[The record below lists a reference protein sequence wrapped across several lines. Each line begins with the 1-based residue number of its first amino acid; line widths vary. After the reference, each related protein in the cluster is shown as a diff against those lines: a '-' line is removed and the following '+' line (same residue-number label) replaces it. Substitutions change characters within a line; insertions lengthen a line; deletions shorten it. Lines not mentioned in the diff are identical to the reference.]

1 MMNALRC
8 LLSAL
13 LLSTCSA
20 GAWGHT
26 GSEHDESEP
35 AAGRTIRTTVSK
47 PKLSTDEA
55 SRNYFTDL
63 PVVNQDGKSVRFYS
77 DVLKDRVVMINFIYT
92 NCTDACPLLT
102 YKLVQVKNALGER
115 FGKDVFFVSISIDP
129 ERDTPEA
136 LRTFA
141 ATQKAEHPGWILLT
155 GKKSH
160 IDTIVKKLG
169 QYNAE
174 AQMHSTLLLAGN
186 VKTRHW
192 AKVPPLAT
200 VEEMIL
206 RMQTL
211 VSEL

>member
-1 MMNALRC
+1 
-8 LLSAL
+8 
-13 LLSTCSA
+13 
-20 GAWGHT
+20 
-26 GSEHDESEP
+26 
-35 AAGRTIRTTVSK
+35 
-47 PKLSTDEA
+47 
-55 SRNYFTDL
+55 
-63 PVVNQDGKSVRFYS
+63 
-77 DVLKDRVVMINFIYT
+77 MINFIYT
-92 NCTDACPLLT
+92 DCADACPLLT
-102 YKLVQVKNALGER
+102 YKLTQVKKALGER

-141 ATQKAEHPGWILLT
+141 ARQKAEHPGWIFLT

-169 QYNAE
+169 QYKAE